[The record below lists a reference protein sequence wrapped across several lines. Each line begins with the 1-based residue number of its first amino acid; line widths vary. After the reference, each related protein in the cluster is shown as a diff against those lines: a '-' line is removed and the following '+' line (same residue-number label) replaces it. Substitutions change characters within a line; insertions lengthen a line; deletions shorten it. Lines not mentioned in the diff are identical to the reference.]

1 MPARLRHLVVVL
13 VGALSLAP
21 LCIDSANAQ
30 NAQSAQDYPS
40 RLIKIIVPFPPG
52 GNPDLAA
59 RLVAER
65 MSAAFRQPVIIENRA
80 GANGALGAS
89 AVAKAEPDGYTLL
102 VTSLGVLAI
111 NPAIYDQ
118 LSYNPRTD
126 FAPVS
131 RLAISPLLLIAGP
144 SGPIDSVQSL
154 VAAAKK
160 EPGKLTYASSGVGSA
175 AHMAGALFNQV
186 TETELLPFT
195 FRGTADATTELASG
209 NISVAFGGQGVSWPL
224 VDAGKV
230 RALAFTG
237 VKRSPAHPE
246 TPTVSE
252 AGIAGYEMAD
262 WVGMLAPAGTAQPI
276 VDKLNAEIRKALA
289 DPALV
294 QKFVLQGLD
303 PAVTTPQ
310 EFSAFMMAE
319 QQKWSAVAKKANIRV
334 QP

>member
-1 MPARLRHLVVVL
+1 MPSRLSRFVL
-13 VGALSLAP
+13 LLGALTFAP

-30 NAQSAQDYPS
+30 SAQNTQSDYPS

-65 MSAAFRQPVIIENRA
+65 MSATFHQPVIIENRA

-118 LSYNPRTD
+118 LSYKPRTD
-126 FAPVS
+126 FVPVG

-160 EPGKLTYASSGVGSA
+160 EPGKLTYSSSGVGSA
-175 AHMAGALFNQV
+175 AHMAAALFNQV
-186 TETELLPFT
+186 TPNRDAARHVQGHGRRDDGGSERQHLGCVRRTRCLLAAGGS
-195 FRGTADATTELASG
+195 RQSARARAHRREAVAHACADADRR
-209 NISVAFGGQGVSWPL
+209 GGWHCRLRDGGL
-224 VDAGKV
+224 GRHAGA
-230 RALAFTG
+230 RRHGA
-237 VKRSPAHPE
+237 
-246 TPTVSE
+246 
-252 AGIAGYEMAD
+252 AD
-262 WVGMLAPAGTAQPI
+262 RGQAQC
-276 VDKLNAEIRKALA
+276 
-289 DPALV
+289 
-294 QKFVLQGLD
+294 
-303 PAVTTPQ
+303 
-310 EFSAFMMAE
+310 
-319 QQKWSAVAKKANIRV
+319 
-334 QP
+334 